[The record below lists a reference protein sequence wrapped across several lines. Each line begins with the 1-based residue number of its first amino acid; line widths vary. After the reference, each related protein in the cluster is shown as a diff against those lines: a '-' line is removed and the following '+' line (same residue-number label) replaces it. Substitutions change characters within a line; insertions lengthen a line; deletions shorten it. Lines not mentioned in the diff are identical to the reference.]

1 MSKGS
6 VPLLAAVLALVVGPT
21 PALADPSDI
30 AATQTYI
37 RANYALVHAG
47 GAKVGT
53 GEAALKS
60 LLRKVR
66 GECPK
71 AAATSPEN
79 QEAEQLSNE
88 VVGTMTIVAF
98 HPAVPA
104 ILAFV
109 RAVAPLHWSNPR
121 LTRTVASYTSK
132 LKALST
138 LAAPNLCADVRAWT
152 ASGFHTLSPSTT
164 RFDQLFS
171 KVDVALGEVP
181 ARLLAPYERPS
192 ETATLD
198 RTKRLEDQLT
208 EAEARA
214 VESWGKI
221 LEALAL
227 NP

>member
-1 MSKGS
+1 MSKGC
-6 VPLLAAVLALVVGPT
+6 VPLLAAVLALVTGPT
-21 PALADPSDI
+21 SALASPSDI

-37 RANYALVHAG
+37 RANYTLVHAG

-53 GEAALKS
+53 GEAAVTS
-60 LLRKVR
+60 LLRKIQS
-66 GECPK
+66 ECPK
-71 AAATSPEN
+71 AASASPEN
-79 QEAEQLSNE
+79 QDAEQLSDE
-88 VVGTMTIVAF
+88 VIGAMTIVAF
-98 HPAVPA
+98 HAAVPA

-109 RAVAPLHWSNPR
+109 HAVAPLRWSNPR
-121 LTRTVASYTSK
+121 LTRTVAAYASK
-132 LKALST
+132 LKALTT
-138 LAAPNLCADVRAWT
+138 LAAPNLCADVRTWT
-152 ASGFHTLSPSTT
+152 TSGFHTLSPSTT